1 MTDNDAPDAVE
12 EGDTMICQ
20 LEFGPPKFNAA
31 IPQNARRAINATK
44 EELDHETGEYVDKVV
59 VQGELEVVDVFR
71 KEL

>member
-1 MTDNDAPDAVE
+1 MTDDGPE

-31 IPQNARRAINATK
+31 VPEKARRAINATK
-44 EELDHETGEYVDKVV
+44 EEMDHETGEYVDKVV
-59 VQGELEVVDVFR
+59 VQGELEVVDVYR

>member
-1 MTDNDAPDAVE
+1 MTDDSGPK

-31 IPQNARRAINATK
+31 VPEKARRAINATK
-44 EELDHETGEYVDKVV
+44 DELEHETGEYVDKVV
-59 VQGELEVVDVFR
+59 VQGEFEVVDVYR